1 MKKILVFLAVLSC
14 ACKMFAMEEE
24 REPNDPTL
32 RQIVLFKKYNHVNYL
47 PKFAKL
53 YGDKFRTLELAKNR
67 NAREMTAFLITMIA
81 YLELVSDFSHSQTN
95 KAEGK
100 THETQIA
107 TGDAALPIERAIE
120 ATKKAFER
128 YFDHENLVHSIDK
141 CYSILED
148 LLCNVS
154 MRDYIQKVILADREP
169 EKDWHKYRDNYSWN
183 NVYRISE
190 YEILNLFYDNFE
202 ILFDHGYNTALR
214 ILPKNLGKNAFN
226 KLNDADNFFVE
237 INQLELEN
245 LDYSEYQFFFSPWI
259 EKLSIDARSNW
270 YCNLCCIILA
280 GFLDERGVF
289 YTCNKIAYLKLIII
303 AVIINNNMTGD
314 QLPPMFRGQKPQ
326 DFSPPPAQ
334 FLEST
339 RTPRHIP
346 QNIDLV
352 VQAPAGQVTST
363 EKSSCCC
370 CTLQ

>member
-1 MKKILVFLAVLSC
+1 MVVLSC
-14 ACKMFAMEEE
+14 ACQIFAMEQE
-24 REPNDPTL
+24 REPNDPTV
-32 RQIVLFKKYNHVNYL
+32 RQMVLFKKYNHVNYL

-53 YGDKFRTLELAKNR
+53 YGDKFRSLELAKNR
-67 NAREMTAFLITMIA
+67 NTREMTAFLITMIA

-100 THETQIA
+100 NDETQIA

-128 YFDHENLVHSIDK
+128 YFDHENLDHSIDK

-154 MRDYIQKVILADREP
+154 MNDHIQKVILADREP

-183 NVYRISE
+183 NAYRISE
-190 YEILNLFYDNFE
+190 YEVLNIFYDNFE

-214 ILPKNLGKNAFN
+214 ILPKKLGKNAFN
-226 KLNDADNFFVE
+226 KLNSADNFFVK
-237 INQLELEN
+237 ITQLEHEN

-259 EKLSIDARSNW
+259 EKLSIDARFNL
-270 YCNLCCIILA
+270 YCIVLA
-280 GFLDERGVF
+280 GFLDGHSAF
-289 YTCNKIAYLKLIII
+289 SACNNITYLKIII
-303 AVIINNNMTGD
+303 MAVIINNSMTGD
-314 QLPPMFRGQKPQ
+314 QLPPMFCDQKPQ
-326 DFSPPPAQ
+326 DSSPLSAQ

-339 RTPRHIP
+339 KTPRLIP

-352 VQAPAGQVTST
+352 VQAPTGQVTST
-363 EKSSCCC
+363 KESSCCC